1 MRQTISRMQQRGQ
14 EDRGFTMIEL
24 LVVVVIIGVLV
35 AIAVPVYLNYRKGA
49 ANKSAASDVRGAITA
64 VEQFYTEN
72 GNTYPDT
79 TTVFTPGVNVNLITG
94 GATKGVITVS
104 PGNKVSFTNDLSGTA
119 TGYHICGVNEDGG
132 QVYVYDS
139 ATGGSVAKYTGTFD
153 NCRAA
158 KAPAGP

>member
-1 MRQTISRMQQRGQ
+1 MRQTVNRMQQRGQ
-14 EDRGFTMIEL
+14 DDRGFTMIEL

-64 VEQFYTEN
+64 VEQYYTEN

-79 TTVFTPGVNVNLITG
+79 NTAAAAGANVELRTG
-94 GATKGVITVS
+94 AAVKGVITVS
-104 PGNKVSFTNDLSGTA
+104 PGNRVTFTNDLNGTQ

-132 QVYVYDS
+132 QVYIYDS
-139 ATGGSVAKYTGTFD
+139 ATGGSVAKYNGTIAA
-153 NCRAA
+153 CLAA
-158 KAPAGP
+158 KAAP